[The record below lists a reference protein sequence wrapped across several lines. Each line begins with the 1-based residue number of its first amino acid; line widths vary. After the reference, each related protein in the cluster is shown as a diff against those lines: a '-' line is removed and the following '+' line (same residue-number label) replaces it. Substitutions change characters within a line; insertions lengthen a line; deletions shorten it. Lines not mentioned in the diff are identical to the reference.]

1 MFLREVPRQDVVR
14 DTGHINPPLLDAPDS
29 TESFVA
35 VDSRSEVLSDDQ
47 ERDGAS
53 VFEVVTLFKL
63 MSPNRLS

>member
-1 MFLREVPRQDVVR
+1 MDLQETQVDLVDVTAQDS
-14 DTGHINPPLLDAPDS
+14 DS

-53 VFEVVTLFKL
+53 VFEGW
-63 MSPNRLS
+63 